1 MARGTRREGLGR
13 GHLRDSGR
21 VPLSSQKNAKGGG
34 PGTQLATCVAQTS
47 VPGPPTHFPASQ
59 EEASSLHPGGPCPE
73 SHRRCVLA
81 GVRDE
86 GKVVVGERRWRKLDD
101 ARGPLGT
108 AASRGCCGGVR
119 TLRDREDVGSVRTLR
134 DCEDVGSVRTLGDRE
149 ASEVFIP
156 LGGGCPGIAGWS

>member
-1 MARGTRREGLGR
+1 M
-13 GHLRDSGR
+13 
-21 VPLSSQKNAKGGG
+21 
-34 PGTQLATCVAQTS
+34 
-47 VPGPPTHFPASQ
+47 
-59 EEASSLHPGGPCPE
+59 
-73 SHRRCVLA
+73 LA

-101 ARGPLGT
+101 ARGPLGA

-119 TLRDREDVGSVRTLR
+119 TLGDR
-134 DCEDVGSVRTLGDRE
+134 EDVGSVRTLGDRE

>member
-1 MARGTRREGLGR
+1 MLRAEARG
-13 GHLRDSGR
+13 HNS
-21 VPLSSQKNAKGGG
+21 
-34 PGTQLATCVAQTS
+34 QLALLRQVS
-47 VPGPPTHFPASQ
+47 PGLQRIFLRAKRKPAPSTQ
-59 EEASSLHPGGPCPE
+59 AVCARSFTGA
-73 SHRRCVLA
+73 VLA

-101 ARGPLGT
+101 ARGPLGA

-134 DCEDVGSVRTLGDRE
+134 DREDVDSMGTLGDRE

-156 LGGGCPGIAGWS
+156 LGEGCPSIAGWS

>member
-1 MARGTRREGLGR
+1 MLNFF
-13 GHLRDSGR
+13 DS
-21 VPLSSQKNAKGGG
+21 VSCETIIAENEAYEQV
-34 PGTQLATCVAQTS
+34 LAMVR
-47 VPGPPTHFPASQ
+47 
-59 EEASSLHPGGPCPE
+59 LHPGGPCPE

-101 ARGPLGT
+101 ARGPLGA

-119 TLRDREDVGSVRTLR
+119 TLGDREDVGSVRTLR
-134 DCEDVGSVRTLGDRE
+134 DREDVGSVGTLGDRE

>member
-1 MARGTRREGLGR
+1 M
-13 GHLRDSGR
+13 
-21 VPLSSQKNAKGGG
+21 
-34 PGTQLATCVAQTS
+34 
-47 VPGPPTHFPASQ
+47 
-59 EEASSLHPGGPCPE
+59 
-73 SHRRCVLA
+73 LA

-101 ARGPLGT
+101 ARGPLGA

-119 TLRDREDVGSVRTLR
+119 TLRDREDVGGVRKLR
-134 DCEDVGSVRTLGDRE
+134 DREDVGSMGTLGDREDVDSMGMLGDRE

>member
-1 MARGTRREGLGR
+1 MAEVRAGQLPAPGAV
-13 GHLRDSGR
+13 DFQA
-21 VPLSSQKNAKGGG
+21 VPLCLQKNAKGGG
-34 PGTQLATCVAQTS
+34 PRTQLATFVAQTS
-47 VPGPPTHFPASQ
+47 VLGPPTHFPASQ
-59 EEASSLHPGGPCPE
+59 EEASSLHPGGPCPQ

-101 ARGPLGT
+101 ARGPLGA

-119 TLRDREDVGSVRTLR
+119 TLRDREDVGSM
-134 DCEDVGSVRTLGDRE
+134 GMLGDRE

-156 LGGGCPGIAGWS
+156 LGEGCPSIAGWS